1 MIVHPA
7 KLNRTCRLSEAML
20 FFGFF
25 AFGKFFIVLIPQFI
39 YKLLDEHFFVYTS
52 KLRRQIKKKAS
63 EIWWSS
69 SGADSKVASAVW

>member
-39 YKLLDEHFFVYTS
+39 YKLLDEHFFCVH
-52 KLRRQIKKKAS
+52 IKAQKTDKR
-63 EIWWSS
+63 
-69 SGADSKVASAVW
+69 KQL